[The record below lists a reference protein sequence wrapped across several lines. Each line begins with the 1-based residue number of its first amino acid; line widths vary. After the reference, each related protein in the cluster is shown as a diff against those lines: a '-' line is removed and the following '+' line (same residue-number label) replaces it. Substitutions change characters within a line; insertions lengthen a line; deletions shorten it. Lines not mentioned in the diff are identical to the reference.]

1 MSLIKVNAEHRY
13 HVEIDCDRNDALAE
27 IVSNHNKVLLIL
39 PSDINRMYPNLTR
52 HSKFE
57 FLKIPNG
64 EAAKNITT
72 VQTIWKRAAQLK
84 FARNDAI
91 VAIGGGATTDVAGFA
106 ASTWMRGI
114 PWYAIPTSLAG
125 MVDAAIGGKTGINQ
139 SFGKNLV
146 GSFYSPQKVFI
157 DLSFLDSLSQRDF
170 NAGLAEVIK
179 CGFIKRPEILTRIVE
194 YRQNIARLIE
204 LAVRTKAEVVGQ
216 DFKESRTRE
225 ILNYGHTLGHAI
237 EKDSN
242 FKLRHGE
249 AISIGMVFAAQL
261 SNQLL
266 NLTVQEVQ
274 THRDLLSKLNLP
286 ISYPKKRWS
295 SLSNLLFQDKKVRN
309 GRVRFIGLT
318 RIGKTAW
325 LEDVNQIE
333 LKRCYET
340 IAS

>member
-1 MSLIKVNAEHRY
+1 MSSIKINAEHKYR
-13 HVEIDCDRNDALAE
+13 VELDCDRNDALAE
-27 IVSNHNKVLLIL
+27 IVSEHKKVLIIL
-39 PSDINRMYPNLTR
+39 TTDISRMYPNITR
-52 HSKFE
+52 HSNFE
-57 FLKIPNG
+57 TLRIPNG
-64 EAAKNITT
+64 EAAKNIAT
-72 VQTIWKRAAQLK
+72 VQLIWKRAAQLK
-84 FARNDAI
+84 LERNDAI

-106 ASTWMRGI
+106 ASTWLRGI
-114 PWYAIPTSLAG
+114 SWYAIPTSLAG

-157 DLSFLDSLSQRDF
+157 DLSFIDSLSTRDY

-179 CGFIKRPEILTRIVE
+179 CGFIKRPEILTRVVE
-194 YRQNIARLIE
+194 NRSNIARLIE
-204 LAVRTKAEVVGQ
+204 LAVRTKAEVVGK
-216 DFKESRTRE
+216 DFKESRARE

-242 FKLRHGE
+242 FRLRHGE

-266 NLTVQEVQ
+266 NLTNSEVQ
-274 THRDLLSKLNLP
+274 IHKDLLSKLDLP
-286 ISYPKKRWS
+286 ITYPKKRWPA
-295 SLSNLLFQDKKVRN
+295 LQKLLFQDKKVRN
-309 GRVRFIGLT
+309 GQLRFIGLS
-318 RIGKTAW
+318 RIGKPAW
-325 LEDVNQIE
+325 LEEVNQLE